1 MKIESYA
8 CGAWTPGSDDGVE
21 VRNAINGEP
30 IGHVSSTGL
39 DFADMLSYGR
49 AKGGSALRNM
59 PIHDRANMLK
69 VLAKHL
75 LGKKE
80 LFYAVS
86 AKTGA
91 TRADSWVDIEGGI
104 GTVFAYSGIARRE
117 LPNETF
123 AVEGPTERLSAG
135 GSFVGRHILTAKH
148 GISLHI
154 NAFNFPCW
162 GMLEKIAPSLIAG
175 VPVIVKPATVSSYLT
190 ETMVREI
197 IESKILPEGA
207 LQLIC
212 GRTGD
217 LFDHLDEQ
225 DSVTFTGSASTG
237 QMLKGHPNIIN
248 NSIPFNMEADSLN
261 CSILGAAAGPGT
273 ADTGT
278 FLPGGLGR
286 RPDGPGCADHPA
298 GCHPGRRITLSA
310 GTRGTTR
317 GVRPVVRG

>member
-8 CGAWTPGSDDGVE
+8 CGAWMGGSDDGVE
-21 VRNAINGEP
+21 VRNAISGET
-30 IGHVSSTGL
+30 IGRVSSTGL
-39 DFADMLSYGR
+39 DFADMLQHGR
-49 AKGGSALRNM
+49 NLGGSALRKM
-59 PIHDRANMLK
+59 TIHERANMMK
-69 VLAKHL
+69 ALAKHL
-75 LGKKE
+75 LDKKE
-80 LFYAVS
+80 LFYAIS

-175 VPVIVKPATVSSYLT
+175 VPVIVKPATVSCYLT
-190 ETMVREI
+190 EAMAREI
-197 IESKILPEGA
+197 IASGILPEGA

-217 LFDHLDEQ
+217 IFDHLNEQ
-225 DSVTFTGSASTG
+225 DSVTFTGSASTVRQVRAG
-237 QMLKGHPNIIN
+237 VSNRSSFKGT
-248 NSIPFNMEADSLN
+248 
-261 CSILGAAAGPGT
+261 AGPLAVSRLTRTTPVPPVCRST
-273 ADTGT
+273 A
-278 FLPGGLGR
+278 
-286 RPDGPGCADHPA
+286 
-298 GCHPGRRITLSA
+298 II
-310 GTRGTTR
+310 
-317 GVRPVVRG
+317 